1 MSRIKVYLLVVLMA
15 FIMAALSSCG
25 DDDDGDS
32 NPMNPTLVE
41 AAESAG
47 LTTLLAAVETA
58 GLGDDLLNADAITVF
73 APTNQAFQDV
83 LDSVGVTTLDQLVAR
98 IGGVGNL
105 GQVLG
110 FHVVPEV
117 RFANDLP
124 EGPLTVNTLTSG
136 QQLTITRSGSD
147 VTVRDA
153 VGNTYQVTAAD
164 VAIDNGVVHVINGV
178 LLPELTLPSVTGAV
192 MADPNLS
199 SLEAAIEAVDGL
211 GATLD
216 NLQSKTIFAPIDAAF
231 ATTLQNF
238 GANSLEELVDD
249 LGGADNLGKV
259 LGFHVIPDATLFS
272 DQLAEGAQMV
282 MTEAGDQLTVTRT
295 GTSVTVTDVLGNT
308 FDVTMPDIAVEN
320 GVVHVIDGV
329 LLPTLPLTVSIQSN
343 PNLSILLEAV
353 GLFPDLVTLLDG
365 SQMGTSTV
373 FAPTND
379 AFVGLLA
386 AIGQTQLSDIPPGVI
401 ERLLQYHVVPG
412 TQLAADLDNNETLDT
427 SLDAEGD
434 QQEQLTVS
442 TAEGVVINPDGGGGT
457 VTDADNLSTNGV
469 VHVVNSVLIPP
480 LELSILNTIV
490 EPAYFNVNFTT
501 LTGAVV
507 NAGLLG
513 TLTDTEADLT
523 LFAPDNTAFEGL
535 IADLDNVDNVMQLL
549 DLGEAALS
557 DILTYHVLDPAE
569 FNEMA
574 VFAED
579 LPVTGTEGQPFAATI
594 PTLNGDFYLTNRGSG
609 VFINGSTEVV
619 AATSEGGALDYD
631 NGVVHLIDQ
640 VLRPVTG
647 DDIVAVAIAEGYS
660 ELAAALTE
668 ADLVS
673 ALQGAGPFTVFA
685 PTNQAFTNLY
695 AFLGVDDATQVP
707 DATLTAVLTYHVING
722 ARVFSSDLTDG
733 LEATTFEAN
742 NTTITINVG
751 DGVSITDRDDDLPDA
766 NVDLD
771 GVNILTSNGVI
782 HVIDAVLLPVDI
794 DP

>member
-1 MSRIKVYLLVVLMA
+1 MSRVKVYLLVVLMA

-32 NPMNPTLVE
+32 GPMNPTLVE
-41 AAESAG
+41 AAQTAG
-47 LTTLLAAVETA
+47 LTTLLDAVTAAD
-58 GLGDDLLNADAITVF
+58 LGNTLLNADAITVF
-73 APTNQAFQDV
+73 APTNEAFGD
-83 LDSVGVTTLDQLVAR
+83 LLEDEGVQTLDQLVAR

-105 GQVLG
+105 QEVLG
-110 FHVVPEV
+110 FHVVPAV
-117 RFANDLP
+117 AFANDLA
-124 EGPLTVNTLTSG
+124 EGEQTFNTLTDPV
-136 QQLTITRSGSD
+136 QQITVTRTGGN
-147 VTVRDA
+147 VTVTDA
-153 VGNTYQVTAAD
+153 AGNTYQVTQAD
-164 VAIDNGVVHVINGV
+164 VAIENGVVHVINGV
-178 LLPELTLPSVTGAV
+178 LLPNLTVPTVTTAV
-192 MADPNLS
+192 AADPNLS
-199 SLEAAIEAVDGL
+199 SLETAIGLVDGL
-211 GATLD
+211 GAALD
-216 NLQSKTIFAPIDAAF
+216 GLESFTVFAPTDAAF
-231 ATTLQNF
+231 TSLVQNS
-238 GANSLEELVDD
+238 GAADLTELVGILGDD
-249 LGGADNLGKV
+249 LATV
-259 LGFHVIPDATLFS
+259 LNFHVIDVDAFFS
-272 DQLAEGAQMV
+272 DELEATQDVTTLAGE
-282 MTEAGDQLTVTRT
+282 ELTIARS
-295 GTSVTVTDVLGNT
+295 GNDVTVTDSQGNT
-308 FDVTMPDIAVEN
+308 FNVTMADIAVAED
-320 GVVHVIDGV
+320 GVVHIIDGV
-329 LLPTLPLTVSIQSN
+329 VLPPLPIATTARLN
-343 PNLSILLEAV
+343 PNLSVLEEALLK
-353 GLFPDLVTLLDG
+353 FPNLVTEL
-365 SQMGTSTV
+365 SGTTTDYTV

-379 AFVGLLA
+379 AFVALLGL
-386 AIGQTQLSDIPPGVI
+386 IGQNELDDIPEDVLL
-401 ERLLQYHVVPG
+401 RVLQYHVVAG
-412 TQLAADLDNNETLDT
+412 TELSTDLDNNESLNTLLTDEGET
-427 SLDAEGD
+427 SP
-434 QQEQLTVS
+434 EQLTVS
-442 TAEGVVINPDGGGGT
+442 TTNGVQINGINVTGPD
-457 VTDADNLSTNGV
+457 VSVTNGV
-469 VHVVNSVLIPP
+469 VHVVEGVLVPE
-480 LELSILNTIV
+480 LELSIVNTVV

-501 LTGAVV
+501 LAGAVL

-557 DILTYHVLDPAE
+557 DILTYHVIDPAQFME
-569 FNEMA
+569 A

-579 LPVTGTEGQPFAATI
+579 LPTTGTEGQPFAATI
-594 PTLNGDFYLTNRGSG
+594 PTINGDFYLTNRGSG

-619 AATSEGGALDYD
+619 AATSEGGALDYN

-673 ALQGAGPFTVFA
+673 TLQGAGPFTVFA
-685 PTNQAFTNLY
+685 PTNQAFTDLY

-782 HVIDAVLLPVDI
+782 HVIDAVLLPVDV

>member
-32 NPMNPTLVE
+32 GPMNPTLVE
-41 AAESAG
+41 AAQTAG
-47 LTTLLAAVETA
+47 LTTLLDAVTAADLSNT
-58 GLGDDLLNADAITVF
+58 LLNADAITVF
-73 APTNQAFQDV
+73 APTNDAFGDLLDEFDV
-83 LDSVGVTTLDQLVAR
+83 QTLDQLVAR

-105 GQVLG
+105 QEVLG
-110 FHVVPEV
+110 FHVVPAV
-117 RFANDLP
+117 AFANDLA
-124 EGPLTVNTLTSG
+124 EGEQTFNTLTDPV
-136 QQLTITRSGSD
+136 QQITVTRTGGN
-147 VTVRDA
+147 VTVTDA
-153 VGNTYQVTAAD
+153 AGNTYQVTQAD
-164 VAIDNGVVHVINGV
+164 VAIENGVVHVINGV
-178 LLPELTLPSVTGAV
+178 LLPNLTVPTVTTAV
-192 MADPNLS
+192 AADPNLS
-199 SLEAAIEAVDGL
+199 SLETAIGLVDGL
-211 GATLD
+211 GAALD
-216 NLQSKTIFAPIDAAF
+216 GLESFTVFAPTDAAF
-231 ATTLQNF
+231 TSLVQNS
-238 GANSLEELVDD
+238 GAADLTELVGILGDD
-249 LGGADNLGKV
+249 LATV
-259 LGFHVIPDATLFS
+259 LNFHVIDVDAFFS
-272 DQLAEGAQMV
+272 DELEATQDVTTLAGE
-282 MTEAGDQLTVTRT
+282 ELTIARS
-295 GTSVTVTDVLGNT
+295 GSDVTVTDSQGNT
-308 FDVTMPDIAVEN
+308 FNVTMADIAVAN
-320 GVVHVIDGV
+320 DGVVHVIDGV
-329 LLPTLPLTVSIQSN
+329 VLPPLPIATTARLN
-343 PNLSILLEAV
+343 PNLSVLEEALLK
-353 GLFPDLVTLLDG
+353 FPELVTEL
-365 SQMGTSTV
+365 SGTTNYTV

-379 AFVGLLA
+379 AFVALLGL
-386 AIGQTQLSDIPPGVI
+386 IGQNELDDIPEDVLL
-401 ERLLQYHVVPG
+401 RVLQYHVVAG
-412 TQLAADLDNNETLDT
+412 TELSTDLDNNESLNTLLTDEGET
-427 SLDAEGD
+427 SP
-434 QQEQLTVS
+434 EQLTVS
-442 TAEGVVINPDGGGGT
+442 TTNGVQINGINVTGPD
-457 VTDADNLSTNGV
+457 VSVTNGV
-469 VHVVNSVLIPP
+469 VHVVEGVLVPE
-480 LELSILNTIV
+480 LELSIVNTVV

-535 IADLDNVDNVMQLL
+535 IDALGLAD
-549 DLGEAALS
+549 EAALLNEPQS
-557 DILTYHVLDPAE
+557 VLENILTYHVLDPAE

-673 ALQGAGPFTVFA
+673 TLQGAGPFTVFA
-685 PTNQAFTNLY
+685 PTNQAFTDLY

-782 HVIDAVLLPVDI
+782 HVIDAVLLPVDV